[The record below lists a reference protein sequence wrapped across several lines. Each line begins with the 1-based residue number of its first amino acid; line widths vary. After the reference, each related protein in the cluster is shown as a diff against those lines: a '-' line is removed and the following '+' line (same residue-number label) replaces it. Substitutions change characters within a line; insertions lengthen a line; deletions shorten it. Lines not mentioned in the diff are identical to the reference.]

1 MNINGLYEDYRR
13 EGIFFVVTG
22 PSGVGKTT
30 LMEKLLGRDEGLSYS
45 VSHTTRKQRPNEID
59 GEDYYFVGEEEF
71 FRIKNEGGFLEWAEI
86 YGDYYGTSR
95 GEVERIRASGLDPF
109 LDIDV
114 QGAEQ
119 VRNNS
124 AVDAVFIFIAPPS
137 LEELETRIDNRGAEG
152 SESREKRLNLARDE
166 LTRIP
171 EFDYLI
177 VNQHLGQAA
186 DDLESVIRAE
196 RIKI

>member
-45 VSHTTRKQRPNEID
+45 VSHTTRKQRPNETD
-59 GEDYYFVGEEEF
+59 GEDYYFVGEKEF
-71 FRIKNEGGFLEWAEI
+71 FRIKDDGGFLEWAEI

-95 GEVERIRASGLDPF
+95 GEIERIRASGLDPF

-137 LEELETRIDNRGAEG
+137 LKELETRIDNRGAEG
-152 SESREKRLNLARDE
+152 SESRKKRLNLARDE

-171 EFDYLI
+171 DFDYLI
-177 VNQHLGQAA
+177 VNQDLEQAT

>member
-1 MNINGLYEDYRR
+1 MNINELYKDYRR

-30 LMEKLLGRDEGLSYS
+30 LMERLLGRDDGLSYS
-45 VSHTTRKQRPNEID
+45 VSHTTRKQRPNEVD
-59 GEDYYFVGEEEF
+59 GEDYYFVGQEKF
-71 FRIKNEGGFLEWAEI
+71 SRIKNEGGFLEWAEI

-95 GEVERIRASGLDPF
+95 SEIEKIRESGLDPF

-124 AVDAVFIFIAPPS
+124 GVDAVFIFIAPPS

-177 VNQHLGQAA
+177 VNQDLEQAA
-186 DDLESVIRAE
+186 DDLGSVIRAE

>member
-30 LMEKLLGRDEGLSYS
+30 LMERLLGRDDGLCYS
-45 VSHTTRKQRPNEID
+45 VSYTTRKQRPNEVD
-59 GEDYYFVGEEEF
+59 GKDYYFVGQEEF
-71 FRIKNEGGFLEWAEI
+71 SRIKNEGGFLEWAEI
-86 YGDYYGTSR
+86 YGDYYGTS
-95 GEVERIRASGLDPF
+95 GSEIEKIRESGLDPF

-124 AVDAVFIFIAPPS
+124 GVYAVFIFIAPPS
-137 LEELETRIDNRGAEG
+137 LDELETRIDNRGAEG
-152 SESREKRLNLARDE
+152 SESREKRLNLARE
-166 LTRIP
+166 EITRIP

-177 VNQHLGQAA
+177 VNQDLEQAA
-186 DDLESVIRAE
+186 DDLQSVIRTE

>member
-1 MNINGLYEDYRR
+1 MNINELYEDYRR

-45 VSHTTRKQRPNEID
+45 VSHTTRKRRPNEVD

-71 FRIKNEGGFLEWAEI
+71 CGIKNEGGFLEWAEI

-95 GEVERIRASGLDPF
+95 SEIEKIRESGLDPF

-119 VRNNS
+119 VRSNA

-137 LEELETRIDNRGAEG
+137 IGELETRIDNRGAEG
-152 SESREKRLNLARDE
+152 SESREKRLNIAREE

-177 VNQHLGQAA
+177 VNQDLDQAT
-186 DDLESVIRAE
+186 DDLHSVIRAE